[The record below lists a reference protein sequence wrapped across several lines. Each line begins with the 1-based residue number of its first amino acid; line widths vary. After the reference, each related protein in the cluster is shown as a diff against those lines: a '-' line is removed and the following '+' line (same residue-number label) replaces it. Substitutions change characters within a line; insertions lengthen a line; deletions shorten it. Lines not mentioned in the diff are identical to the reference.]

1 VKLLFDENLSP
12 RLAKDLEALFPG
24 SQHVDHVGL
33 HGCTDEAVWEH
44 ARLQG
49 FTIVSKDNDFRQRS
63 FLKGAPPKAIWLSV
77 GNAGTD
83 IIGQLLRDSHAR
95 IETFMTNLEES
106 LLILEL
112 ADESEVG

>member
-24 SQHVDHVGL
+24 SQHADHVGL
-33 HGCTDEAVWEH
+33 HGCSDEAVWEH

-63 FLKGAPPKAIWLSV
+63 FLKGAPPKVIWLSV
-77 GNAGTD
+77 GNGVAYRLWLLRPAGTRSRGRPCV
-83 IIGQLLRDSHAR
+83 IVPLKRA
-95 IETFMTNLEES
+95 T
-106 LLILEL
+106 
-112 ADESEVG
+112 EVG